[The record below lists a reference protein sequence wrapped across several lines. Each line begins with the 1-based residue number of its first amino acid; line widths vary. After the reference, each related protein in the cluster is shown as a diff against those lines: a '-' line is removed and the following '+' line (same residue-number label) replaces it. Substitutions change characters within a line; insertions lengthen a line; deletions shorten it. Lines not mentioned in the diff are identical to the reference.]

1 MSRIIGPDFAK
12 TLFAAFLGSGLTFGA
27 FKAFDDDQKVVIE
40 RAPENYTRMAA
51 NVSNASPNAA
61 NNPDFSYAAEL
72 ANPTVVHIR
81 AKMGGENL
89 AGRRRQELPSPF
101 RDFFGDEFN
110 PFEGP
115 QRGPGLASGSG
126 VIISED
132 GYIVTNN
139 HVVENSSELEVSLY
153 DKRTFKAKVIG
164 TDPSTDLALIKIE
177 EKGLPKTVFGNSD
190 IVKVGQWVLAVGNP
204 FNLESTVTAGII
216 SAKGRNIASWTAAG
230 PPAIES
236 FIQTGCGREPGQL
249 GRRPGEP
256 QR

>member
-1 MSRIIGPDFAK
+1 
-12 TLFAAFLGSGLTFGA
+12 
-27 FKAFDDDQKVVIE
+27 
-40 RAPENYTRMAA
+40 
-51 NVSNASPNAA
+51 
-61 NNPDFSYAAEL
+61 
-72 ANPTVVHIR
+72 
-81 AKMGGENL
+81 
-89 AGRRRQELPSPF
+89 
-101 RDFFGDEFN
+101 
-110 PFEGP
+110 
-115 QRGPGLASGSG
+115 

-216 SAKGRNIASWTAAG
+216 SAKGRNIGILDRSRDRG
-230 PPAIES
+230 AIES
-236 FIQTGCGREPGQL
+236 FIQTDAAVNPGNSGGALVNLNGELIGINTAIASNTGSYQGYSFAVPSNIASKVVEDLIKFGNVQRAFLGVTIRDVNGTLAEEKNLNVFSGVYVDSPPGRRFRQGRRHPDGRRDHQ
-249 GRRPGEP
+249 GRRP
-256 QR
+256 QRQLRG